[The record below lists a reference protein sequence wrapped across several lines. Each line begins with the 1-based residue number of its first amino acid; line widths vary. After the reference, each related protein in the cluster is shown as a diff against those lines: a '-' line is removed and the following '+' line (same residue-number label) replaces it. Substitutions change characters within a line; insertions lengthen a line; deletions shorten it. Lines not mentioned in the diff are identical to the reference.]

1 MSRKRI
7 KFELLIHD
15 LKVPVAVMEAGI
27 TSLLEREDKYGPLT
41 ERQKKVLF
49 RVLRNT
55 KVTRTLINDAME
67 VGKSNEGI
75 ITKNQFPVSGFVEQA
90 LLEIFDLTDQDTAER
105 IKECLDLQ
113 VMKRVLSEKGIT
125 LDIGEELWLEG
136 VSLDERK
143 MNQVLRNLLINALKY
158 RKKRVELKI
167 EKRDRSLFIYVSDDG
182 EGIAESY
189 HQKIF
194 ECYFQ
199 MDQERDH
206 CVRGHGLGLAGVM
219 VLIEDMG
226 GKLTLESDVGKGA
239 AFTVM
244 IPLK

>member
-1 MSRKRI
+1 MSRRRI

-27 TSLLEREDKYGPLT
+27 ISLLEREDKYGPLT

-49 RVLRNT
+49 RILRNT
-55 KVTRTLINDAME
+55 KVTRTLINDALE

-75 ITKNQFPVSGFVEQA
+75 ITKNYFTVSGFIEHA
-90 LLEIFDLTDQDTAER
+90 LLEIFDLTDQETAER

-113 VMKRVLSEKGIT
+113 VMKRVLSEKGII
-125 LDIGEELWLEG
+125 LNIDEELWLQG

-167 EKRDRSLFIYVSDDG
+167 EKRNGAFSICVSDDG

-189 HQKIF
+189 HKKVF

-199 MDQERDH
+199 MDQERNH

-219 VLIEDMG
+219 ILIEDMG

-239 AFTVM
+239 AFTVK
-244 IPLK
+244 IPLA